1 MADKNL
7 KAHLFVCTNEKKG
20 ECCGEKGGAKLRA
33 RIKEL
38 SKEHPEWKGQVRIN
52 AAGCLG
58 RCEEGI
64 VAVLYPEGKWFTGL
78 DVKDEDLLINAVK
91 NSLDGK

>member
-1 MADKNL
+1 MPDKSL

-20 ECCGEKGGAKLRA
+20 ESCGEKGGAKLRA
-33 RIKEL
+33 RVKDL

-52 AAGCLG
+52 SSGCLG

-64 VAVLYPEGKWFTGL
+64 VAVCYPQGKWFTGL
-78 DVKDEDLLINAVK
+78 EAKDEDVLIEAVSQAIK
-91 NSLDGK
+91 GK